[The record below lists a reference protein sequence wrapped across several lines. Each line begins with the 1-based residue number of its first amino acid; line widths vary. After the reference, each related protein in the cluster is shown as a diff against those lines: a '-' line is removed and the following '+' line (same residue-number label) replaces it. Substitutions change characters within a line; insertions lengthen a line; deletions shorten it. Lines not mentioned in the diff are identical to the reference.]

1 MTSWMDENERDE
13 RRDVAL
19 ICTAGHVINPSFRSR
34 PQFNTNFCEICGSAA
49 TNQCDSCKAPIPGA
63 MPLIAMSKQNYLK
76 PYCGNCGVAY
86 PWTRL
91 AIDETRKLALETVEL
106 SDAERNAL
114 VESVPS
120 LFREGPGTP
129 VAIARF
135 KRVTLKGGRKFLSDG
150 LKHILYTLAAEG
162 ARRQIWGP

>member
-1 MTSWMDENERDE
+1 MTSWMGDDERDE
-13 RRDVAL
+13 RRDVSL
-19 ICTAGHVINPSFRSR
+19 ICLAGHVINPTFHSR
-34 PQFNTNFCEICGSAA
+34 PQFNTNFCETCGTA
-49 TNQCDSCKAPIPGA
+49 TTHQCDSCKATIPGA
-63 MPLIAMSKQNYLK
+63 MPLVAMSKQHYLK
-76 PYCGNCGVAY
+76 PYCGNCGVAH

-91 AIDETRKLALETVEL
+91 AIDETRKLAIETVEL
-106 SDAERNAL
+106 SDDERTVL

-135 KRVTLKGGRKFLSDG
+135 KQVTLRGGKFLSEG
-150 LKHILYTLAAEG
+150 LKHILYALAAEG

>member
-1 MTSWMDENERDE
+1 MSDDEQEE
-13 RRDVAL
+13 RRDIAQ
-19 ICTAGHVINPSFRSR
+19 ICLTGHVINPSFRLR
-34 PQFNTNFCEICGSAA
+34 PQFNTNFCETCGRA
-49 TNQCDSCKAPIPGA
+49 TTNHCGSCKAPIPGA
-63 MPLIAMSKQNYLK
+63 MPLIAMSKQKYLK
-76 PYCGNCGVAY
+76 AYCGNCGTAY

-91 AIDETRKLALETVEL
+91 AIDETRKLAIETVEL
-106 SDAERNAL
+106 SDDERNAL

-135 KRVTLKGGRKFLSDG
+135 QRITLKGSRKLLSDG

-162 ARRQIWGP
+162 ARRQIGGP